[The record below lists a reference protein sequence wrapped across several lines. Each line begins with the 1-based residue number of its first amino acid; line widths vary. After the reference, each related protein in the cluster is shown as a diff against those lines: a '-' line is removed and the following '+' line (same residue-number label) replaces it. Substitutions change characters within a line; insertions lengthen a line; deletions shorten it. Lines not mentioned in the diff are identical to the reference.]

1 MKTNE
6 GSMTYECDN
15 VNSVKISSESRIFY
29 TFESFMNHSC
39 DPTTYSDN
47 YIELENGM
55 EIKYD
60 VVALKDINIGD

>member
-1 MKTNE
+1 
-6 GSMTYECDN
+6 
-15 VNSVKISSESRIFY
+15 
-29 TFESFMNHSC
+29 MNHSC